1 MIQTS
6 SAPPLVAAIA
16 LVASSVSVFATAGW
30 REDPT
35 PAPSP
40 TVTSTSPSP
49 APTRSAIVIT
59 DENLKDYADQG
70 RLTTAEPGNTTGA
83 GTGGRPVHAG
93 SDSGLPPVQ
102 VPADDSEAE
111 KKRYWRELY
120 QRQVDI
126 IQQLRGE
133 IEILDTAIPGLWNKF
148 YAWDDPAY
156 RDSVIKPE
164 LDQALVRREHLEKQ
178 LVEERA
184 RLPKIMDEARRDG
197 ASPGW
202 FRDLPR
208 PTDVLST
215 ADSSSK

>member
-1 MIQTS
+1 MSFT
-6 SAPPLVAAIA
+6 PVA
-16 LVASSVSVFATAGW
+16 G
-30 REDPT
+30 RR
-35 PAPSP
+35 
-40 TVTSTSPSP
+40 STKGS
-49 APTRSAIVIT
+49 
-59 DENLKDYADQG
+59 
-70 RLTTAEPGNTTGA
+70 
-83 GTGGRPVHAG
+83 GTGGRPVHVG

-164 LDQALVRREHLEKQ
+164 LDQALLRREHLEKQ

-184 RLPKIMDEARRDG
+184 RGLPGGLAGVGAVLALSILGRIHDRQLQKIVA
-197 ASPGW
+197 
-202 FRDLPR
+202 
-208 PTDVLST
+208 
-215 ADSSSK
+215 